1 MTVMDKYVERFREG
15 MDDEFQLD
23 VMYRAYVIFA
33 GFSANV
39 SLACAAVLSW
49 ILPPDYVLVSYI
61 MGVPLFAGEI
71 AASWYASKRVIRP
84 RINVWGRSRL
94 SLVLTIIW
102 GIAWLV
108 GLTRFP
114 AFAESPVA
122 VRGMIIGAIAG
133 SIAVTVGM
141 RWFNTR
147 ARAWDKKRLDS
158 AEEDD

>member
-1 MTVMDKYVERFREG
+1 MTMDRYLERFRDR
-15 MDDEFQLD
+15 MDDEYQLD
-23 VMYRAYVIFA
+23 VTYRAHVIC
-33 GFSANV
+33 SAVMTNLC
-39 SLACAAVLSW
+39 LACAAVLAW
-49 ILPPDYVLVSYI
+49 VLPPNYVLVSEI
-61 MGVPLFAGEI
+61 MCVPVFAGSTVV
-71 AASWYASKRVIRP
+71 ALYMQKRVVRP
-84 RINVWGRSRL
+84 RISIWGYSRL
-94 SLVLTIIW
+94 ELVLTIIW

-122 VRGMIIGAIAG
+122 VRGMIIGAIVG

>member
-71 AASWYASKRVIRP
+71 AASWYASKRVIRR

-122 VRGMIIGAIAG
+122 VRGMIIGAIVG

>member
-1 MTVMDKYVERFREG
+1 MTMDRYLERFRDR
-15 MDDEFQLD
+15 MDDEYQLD
-23 VMYRAYVIFA
+23 VTYRAHVIC
-33 GFSANV
+33 SAVMTNLC
-39 SLACAAVLSW
+39 LACAAVLAW
-49 ILPPDYVLVSYI
+49 VLPPNYVLVSEI
-61 MGVPLFAGEI
+61 MCVPVFAGSTVV
-71 AASWYASKRVIRP
+71 ALYMQKRVVRP
-84 RINVWGRSRL
+84 RISIWGYSRL
-94 SLVLTIIW
+94 ELVLTIIW

-122 VRGMIIGAIAG
+122 VRGMIIGAIVG

-147 ARAWDKKRLDS
+147 ARAWEKKRLDS

>member
-1 MTVMDKYVERFREG
+1 M
-15 MDDEFQLD
+15 
-23 VMYRAYVIFA
+23 
-33 GFSANV
+33 
-39 SLACAAVLSW
+39 
-49 ILPPDYVLVSYI
+49 
-61 MGVPLFAGEI
+61 
-71 AASWYASKRVIRP
+71 
-84 RINVWGRSRL
+84 
-94 SLVLTIIW
+94 TIIW

-122 VRGMIIGAIAG
+122 VRGMIIGAIVG

>member
-1 MTVMDKYVERFREG
+1 MTMDRYLERFRDR
-15 MDDEFQLD
+15 MDDEYQLD
-23 VMYRAYVIFA
+23 VTYRAHVIC
-33 GFSANV
+33 SAVMTNLC
-39 SLACAAVLSW
+39 LACAAVLAW
-49 ILPPDYVLVSYI
+49 VLPPNYVLVSEI
-61 MGVPLFAGEI
+61 MCVPVFAGSI
-71 AASWYASKRVIRP
+71 VVALYMQKRVVRP
-84 RINVWGRSRL
+84 RISIWGYSRL
-94 SLVLTIIW
+94 ELVLTIIW

-122 VRGMIIGAIAG
+122 VRGMIIGAIVG

-158 AEEDD
+158 VEEDD

>member
-108 GLTRFP
+108 GLTRF
-114 AFAESPVA
+114 
-122 VRGMIIGAIAG
+122 RGMIIGAIVG

>member
-71 AASWYASKRVIRP
+71 AASWYASKR
-84 RINVWGRSRL
+84 GRSRL

-122 VRGMIIGAIAG
+122 VRGMIIGAIVG

-158 AEEDD
+158 VEEDD

>member
-1 MTVMDKYVERFREG
+1 MAVMDKYVERFREG

-23 VMYRAYVIFA
+23 VMYRAHVIFA

-84 RINVWGRSRL
+84 RINVWG
-94 SLVLTIIW
+94 
-102 GIAWLV
+102 
-108 GLTRFP
+108 
-114 AFAESPVA
+114 
-122 VRGMIIGAIAG
+122 AIASLACVDHNMG
-133 SIAVTVGM
+133 
-141 RWFNTR
+141 NCL
-147 ARAWDKKRLDS
+147 ARGANAFS
-158 AEEDD
+158 SFC

>member
-102 GIAWLV
+102 GIAWMA
-108 GLTRFP
+108 GLMRFP
-114 AFAESPVA
+114 AYSESPIA
-122 VRGMIIGAIAG
+122 TRATIIGSIVGFIMIMAILKW
-133 SIAVTVGM
+133 V
-141 RWFNTR
+141 NER
-147 ARAWDKKRLDS
+147 ARAWDRKRLGDI
-158 AEEDD
+158 E